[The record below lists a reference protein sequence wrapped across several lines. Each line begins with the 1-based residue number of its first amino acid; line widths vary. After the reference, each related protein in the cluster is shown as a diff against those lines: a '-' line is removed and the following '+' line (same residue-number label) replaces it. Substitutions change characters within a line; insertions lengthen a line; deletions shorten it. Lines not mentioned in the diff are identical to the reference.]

1 MTERTSRVTQTFS
14 AEQVFRAEQMRL
26 SGVRHSFGDRELFDD
41 VDLVISPG
49 EHVAIVGENGAGKS
63 TLLKI
68 LAGLEKPQA
77 GTAVHHGRV
86 GYLAQTSGLPEG
98 LTVADAID
106 EALRPLRDMEA
117 ELERLER
124 ALATAEDSGLEA
136 YGSLQT
142 QYQMREGYAAESRVE
157 AALDRLGLGGVDRK
171 RTMGSLSGGEQ
182 ERVALACLLADPA
195 EILLLDEP
203 TNHLDANG
211 VAWLETRLAAHR
223 GTVVVVSNDRV
234 LLRKIASTVIEVDA
248 ERGAVNRYGNGYD
261 GYLKEKRAERQ
272 RWIQQ
277 YHGWIDAMA
286 AERKQADTV
295 ATTMGYA
302 RRRDGDKMSFDYK
315 AGTWESAATSKIR
328 NARERLRRLEASPV
342 QKPPER
348 LKLDARLAAD
358 VDGRPGDDGVG
369 SDGAD
374 RDGGGR
380 EKAGRE
386 RAGRE
391 GGGAGASATDLRGA
405 ERYGAV
411 FRVHGVRVPGR
422 LDVPAFRVDAGQKIL
437 ITGPNGAGKSTLLSV
452 LAGTLVPTQ
461 GVVERPDKVGYLQQ
475 ELELPRQPSLRLL
488 PAFAAGL
495 GGNIDDHAEALLRL
509 GLFRATEFH
518 VPLGGLSAGQQR
530 RLALA
535 RLLLGDHDIL
545 LLDEPTNHLA
555 PVLVEELET
564 ALAGFGGTVVM
575 VSHDRA
581 LRQWF
586 RGCAHR
592 PAGRV
597 RDSSGSAVTGTW
609 LQYTMDGG
617 AIAPAPPTA

>member
-1 MTERTSRVTQTFS
+1 MTEHTSRVTQTSS
-14 AEQVFRAEQMRL
+14 AEQAFREQMRL

-77 GTAVHHGRV
+77 GTAVRHGRV

-124 ALATAEDSGLEA
+124 GLATAEDSGLEA

-157 AALDRLGLGGVDRK
+157 AALDRLGLGGLDRK

-272 RWIQQ
+272 RWVQQ
-277 YHGWIDAMA
+277 YHGWINAMA

-342 QKPPER
+342 QRPPER

-358 VDGRPGDDGVG
+358 VDGRPSDGGVG
-369 SDGAD
+369 SDD
-374 RDGGGR
+374 
-380 EKAGRE
+380 AGRD
-386 RAGRE
+386 
-391 GGGAGASATDLRGA
+391 GGGAGASAAERSGTERSGV

-452 LAGTLVPTQ
+452 LAGTLAPTQ

-475 ELELPRQPSLRLL
+475 ELELPRHPSLRLL

-586 RGCAHR
+586 RGCAHG
-592 PAGRV
+592 PTGRV

-609 LQYTMDGG
+609 LHYTMDGG